1 VATFADLAI
10 DRVGA
15 GYTLVVS
22 APTLASATS
31 VPFAITPA
39 PATQLAFTGQPSNA
53 TQNGPIAP
61 AVAVTAFDAFGNVDT
76 SFGGPVTV
84 AISPGTGTLGA
95 RLSGTTTVAASSGVA
110 TFGDLRIDSSG
121 TSYALDAAA
130 TGLGS
135 ATSEAFAVVPAAV
148 ELRITAQ
155 PTGAQAGASIAPPVV
170 VTAFDGTGAV
180 ATGFSGTVTVALG
193 ANPTGGTLSGTRTV
207 TAIAG
212 VATFADLAI
221 DRVGAGYTLVAS
233 SGILTPATSNAF
245 SIVPGPATQLVFT
258 VQPSDTPANQIIAPP
273 VQVTALDNQ
282 GNVATGFTGT
292 VTVELGGNPRGAVL
306 SGTLSVS
313 AIEGVATFADLA
325 VDRSRS
331 GLVLV
336 ALAPAL
342 TSATSDPFNVLR

>member
-1 VATFADLAI
+1 
-10 DRVGA
+10 
-15 GYTLVVS
+15 
-22 APTLASATS
+22 
-31 VPFAITPA
+31 
-39 PATQLAFTGQPSNA
+39 
-53 TQNGPIAP
+53 
-61 AVAVTAFDAFGNVDT
+61 
-76 SFGGPVTV
+76 
-84 AISPGTGTLGA
+84 
-95 RLSGTTTVAASSGVA
+95 
-110 TFGDLRIDSSG
+110 
-121 TSYALDAAA
+121 
-130 TGLGS
+130 
-135 ATSEAFAVVPAAV
+135 
-148 ELRITAQ
+148 
-155 PTGAQAGASIAPPVV
+155 
-170 VTAFDGTGAV
+170 
-180 ATGFSGTVTVALG
+180 
-193 ANPTGGTLSGTRTV
+193 
-207 TAIAG
+207 
-212 VATFADLAI
+212 
-221 DRVGAGYTLVAS
+221 VAS

-292 VTVELGGNPRGAVL
+292 VTVEFAGNPRGAVL